1 MEIHLNWLAK
11 GQHKSKTQPR
21 GQIHSNQRSW
31 RSLVWGVAIA
41 LVLICG
47 SLVASV
53 SIFCCR
59 KMHHNRKLQV
69 VKETEEQTKHAPSV
83 EQFTQEKTTREV
95 TCQLIKRS
103 SSKQASPVTP
113 TTPDVESCSLE
124 GINLHQK
131 LKGRK
136 SS

>member
-1 MEIHLNWLAK
+1 
-11 GQHKSKTQPR
+11 
-21 GQIHSNQRSW
+21 
-31 RSLVWGVAIA
+31 WGVTIA

-69 VKETEEQTKHAPSV
+69 VKETEEQPKHTPSV

-95 TCQLIKRS
+95 KCQLIKRS
-103 SSKQASPVTP
+103 SSKLSPVTP
-113 TTPDVESCSLE
+113 TTPDVESCSPE

-136 SS
+136 SY